1 MRTDE
6 LNANIEL
13 VLRYFKALKEREINT
28 IMSFLAKDINWCIP
42 GNEAIAPWV
51 GVRTNKNQIKDAL
64 ELLWLNNEPI
74 SGTIS
79 HIAADENVVI
89 CSGEFESLMLKTGK
103 TFKSLFF
110 TKITVV
116 DGLIV
121 KYTLLEDTFGL
132 VRVLSI

>member
-28 IMSFLAKDINWCIP
+28 IMSLLAKDINWCIP

-64 ELLWLNNEPI
+64 ELLWLNTEPI

>member
-64 ELLWLNNEPI
+64 ELLWLNTEPI
-74 SGTIS
+74 SGTIG
-79 HIAADENVVI
+79 HIAADESVVI

-110 TKITVV
+110 TEITVV

-132 VRVLSI
+132 VRALSN

>member
-13 VLRYFKALKEREINT
+13 VLRYFEALKERDINA
-28 IMSFLAKDINWCIP
+28 IMLLLAKNINWCIP

-64 ELLWLNNEPI
+64 ELLWLNTEPI
-74 SGTIS
+74 SGTIA

-132 VRVLSI
+132 VRALSN

>member
-13 VLRYFKALKEREINT
+13 VLRYFEALKERDINA
-28 IMSFLAKDINWCIP
+28 IMLLLAKNINWCIP

-64 ELLWLNNEPI
+64 ELLWLKTDPI
-74 SGTIS
+74 SGTIA

-132 VRVLSI
+132 VRALSN

>member
-13 VLRYFKALKEREINT
+13 VLRYFKALKERDINA
-28 IMSFLAKDINWCIP
+28 IMLLLAKDINWCIP

-74 SGTIS
+74 SGTIA

-132 VRVLSI
+132 VRALSI

>member
-28 IMSFLAKDINWCIP
+28 IMSLLAKDINWCIP
-42 GNEAIAPWV
+42 GNEATAPWV

-64 ELLWLNNEPI
+64 ELLWLNTKQI
-74 SGTIS
+74 SGTIG
-79 HIAADENVVI
+79 HIAADESVVI

-110 TKITVV
+110 TEITVV

-132 VRVLSI
+132 VRALSI